1 MFINL
6 AHDNKGIFF
15 FPFNQDKKKIL
26 NYIYF
31 ILVADEE
38 SLLTGASEID
48 PNQQAYD
55 VGELISFASF
65 DIPIDTNLQ
74 GQTTDVSDF
83 KMKTKFL

>member
-1 MFINL
+1 M
-6 AHDNKGIFF
+6 
-15 FPFNQDKKKIL
+15 L

-38 SLLTGASEID
+38 SLLTGANDID
-48 PNQQAYD
+48 PNRQAYD

-74 GQTTDVSDF
+74 GQTTDVS
-83 KMKTKFL
+83 